1 MTKNTDYIAG
11 VATAISHI
19 KYLIARKESTIDGFP
34 DEKITVSELKQL
46 VKELTEIIKPIE

>member
-1 MTKNTDYIAG
+1 MTKNTDYIAV